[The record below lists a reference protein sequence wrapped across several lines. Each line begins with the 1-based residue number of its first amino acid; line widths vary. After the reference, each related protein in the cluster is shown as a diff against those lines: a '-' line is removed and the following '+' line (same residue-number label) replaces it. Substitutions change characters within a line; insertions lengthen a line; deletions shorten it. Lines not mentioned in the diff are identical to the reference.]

1 MRWVFI
7 IMLAAFPAAGFS
19 QTAEVAPDAVS
30 GPSITVDPSA
40 IQQEIVVLPE
50 TAQAVEMNNADFNRI
65 QCPGPV
71 QDVVFSRE
79 KGLKVKY
86 SGNNA
91 FIKFQYLLKD
101 GKQLYAKNPVELNV
115 LCDGEVYRIIAVP
128 RSLAASPKIRLSSGK
143 KEKIRQNAS
152 LFNGMAHEKKVLMN
166 ELTGKGNNVAR
177 ILAAISAEPILSF
190 NVTALENQV
199 RYVGAG
205 DENIIFAA
213 VTDRDDKV
221 MTEYRKAGSE
231 KSNVLDF
238 SSPILQQNEK
248 IGMVRIGYST
258 TSIRSALRQSQAIL
272 AGLSVGTMLLV
283 SLIVYLLFRSLALKP
298 IARLNAVVGQ
308 VANGDLTR
316 SIEAESGD
324 EIGVLFTAIGSM
336 VLKLKEVV
344 SDVKHAADNVASGSR
359 QLSAGSEQMS
369 QGGTEQAA
377 SAEEASASIEEMH
390 ATIRQNADNAMA
402 TEKIAQKS
410 ASDAL
415 ESGRAVSEAVSAM
428 KDIAGKISVIEEI
441 ARQTN
446 LLALNAAIEAARA
459 GEHGKGFAVVAAE
472 VRKLAERSQ
481 VAAGEIGRLSGSS
494 VDVAERAGAMLDK
507 LVPDIQKTA
516 ELVQE
521 ISASSKEQASG
532 ADQINSSI
540 QQLNNVIQQNAG
552 STEEMASTAQELSS
566 QSEQLL
572 QTMAFFKVNV
582 NGGRTVPRLQPGNR
596 TSVLIKP
603 LAPVSRIKPRPEQRR
618 GVKID
623 LALHEDAMSD
633 TPRDQEFERF

>member
-1 MRWVFI
+1 MTNSFLLHWTLTRKFLVSILLALLLIFAAMGLI
-7 IMLAAFPAAGFS
+7 I
-19 QTAEVAPDAVS
+19 
-30 GPSITVDPSA
+30 
-40 IQQEIVVLPE
+40 
-50 TAQAVEMNNADFNRI
+50 N
-65 QCPGPV
+65 
-71 QDVVFSRE
+71 
-79 KGLKVKY
+79 
-86 SGNNA
+86 
-91 FIKFQYLLKD
+91 
-101 GKQLYAKNPVELNV
+101 
-115 LCDGEVYRIIAVP
+115 
-128 RSLAASPKIRLSSGK
+128 
-143 KEKIRQNAS
+143 
-152 LFNGMAHEKKVLMN
+152 AHEKKVLLN
-166 ELTGKGNNVAR
+166 ELTGKGENVAR

-190 NVTALENQV
+190 NFSFLDNHV
-199 RYVGAG
+199 RYVSAG
-205 DENIIFAA
+205 DRDIVFAGIQDKDGKLLASLSKENADK
-213 VTDRDDKV
+213 TD
-221 MTEYRKAGSE
+221 
-231 KSNVLDF
+231 VLEF
-238 SSPILQQNEK
+238 TSPIMQQNEQ
-248 IGMVRIGYST
+248 IGTVKIGYST
-258 TSIRSALRQSQAIL
+258 VHIRSALRASQAIL
-272 AGLSVGTMLLV
+272 AGLSIGTMLLV
-283 SLIVYLLFRSLALKP
+283 SLIVYLLFRLLALKP
-298 IARLNAVVGQ
+298 IARLNAIVGQ
-308 VANGDLTR
+308 VAGGDLTR
-316 SIEAESGD
+316 AVEAESGD
-324 EIGVLFTAIGSM
+324 EIGMLFTAIGSM

-344 SDVKHAADNVASGSR
+344 SDVKSAADNVASGSR
-359 QLSAGSEQMS
+359 QLAAGSEQMS

-390 ATIRQNADNAMA
+390 ATIRQNADNAVA

-410 ASDAL
+410 ANDAL
-415 ESGRAVSEAVSAM
+415 ESGKAVSEAVNAM

-572 QTMAFFKVNV
+572 QTVAFFKVDL
-582 NGGRTVPRLQPGNR
+582 NGGRTVQRLQTGSR
-596 TSVLIKP
+596 LTSPQPKPHP
-603 LAPVSRIKPRPEQRR
+603 LAPVRRIGRLPEQRR
-618 GVKID
+618 GAAID
-623 LALHEDAMSD
+623 LGQREGAGSGRD
-633 TPRDQEFERF
+633 RDQEFERF